1 MFSLE
6 KARET
11 RDVTTVRAL
20 KMPMSCVE
28 CSLVEEDSYC
38 SFPRRVWHQSA
49 VMVIPQESLRHTDC
63 SDGSSTGESGTQSAG
78 MVTPQESLAHRLQ

>member
-38 SFPRRVWHQSA
+38 SFPRRVWHQSV
-49 VMVIPQESLRHTDC
+49 VMVISQESLASERR
-63 SDGSSTGESGTQSAG
+63 DGYSTGESS
-78 MVTPQESLAHRLQ
+78 AHRLQ